1 MFPPGV
7 GVGAQGPQ
15 PLALSSLILTRR
27 SRANTFRDRGHVLCV
42 YIPERERQQPRGRH
56 LQGEGGYR
64 RGDGGKDETLTQKQT
79 APSFNSQLRAV

>member
-27 SRANTFRDRGHVLCV
+27 SHANTFRDRGHVLCV
-42 YIPERERQQPRGRH
+42 YIPERETATKRQTSTG
-56 LQGEGGYR
+56 R
-64 RGDGGKDETLTQKQT
+64 RGGTEEETEGKM
-79 APSFNSQLRAV
+79 RH